1 MCVIYS
7 HMAAKIKWRQEFKL
21 LTCSATKYLGKM
33 WFSILRLWSLFLSLL
48 TFLFHLWV
56 HSTGVYFD
64 HRWSKRKKKCHSR
77 QQSVATDICQFNL
90 FDNFM
95 YSYKISAIVSPPSR
109 GPNDVGDWEA
119 NLIREA
125 RDSHFQFPISSPVE
139 WLGRQCRFHN

>member
-1 MCVIYS
+1 M
-7 HMAAKIKWRQEFKL
+7 
-21 LTCSATKYLGKM
+21 
-33 WFSILRLWSLFLSLL
+33 
-48 TFLFHLWV
+48 
-56 HSTGVYFD
+56 YFD
-64 HRWSKRKKKCHSR
+64 HRWSKRKKKNQACHSS

-95 YSYKISAIVSPPSR
+95 YSDKISAIVSPPSR

-139 WLGRQCRFHN
+139 WLGRQCKFDNLKKHLHQK